1 MSQWK
6 RWLQD
11 GASELFARGKQIQN
25 KEQGLA
31 RKTDLVQQGGFAE
44 PDDDGGCRDRWRNSP
59 MCLRFCGAREYPM
72 LVDIDDPEIS
82 VSGPCA
88 LLGLPAPTLGSRAP
102 RKIGMQLDSV
112 INWSTIK

>member
-44 PDDDGGCRDRWRNSP
+44 PDDDGGLQRS
-59 MCLRFCGAREYPM
+59 LA
-72 LVDIDDPEIS
+72 
-82 VSGPCA
+82 
-88 LLGLPAPTLGSRAP
+88 
-102 RKIGMQLDSV
+102 
-112 INWSTIK
+112 